1 MNIHEAYKLTCD
13 ARASKEAQF
22 KNRVDEQLS
31 YVFQRIIEEAG
42 SGRFNVTLFL
52 DCSTT
57 VGNLVVKRLQDNGFE
72 VDSLISENFEL
83 VIDWGFRSLKC

>member
-1 MNIHEAYKLTCD
+1 MNINEAYKLTCD
-13 ARASKEAQF
+13 ARAGKEARL
-22 KNRVDEQLS
+22 KKHVDEQLS
-31 YVFQRIIEEAG
+31 YVFQRISEEAN

-83 VIDWGFRSLKC
+83 VINWELQEL